1 MSAAEDAGV
10 DVDIVKYMLKAER
23 PDRAT
28 LESIVAKLEDPVE
41 DLVRKDAQFSKL
53 GLDADALVGDAK
65 AVVDVLVEHPQL
77 LQRPVLV
84 KGDRAIIGR
93 PKDRVP
99 EFLAS

>member
-1 MSAAEDAGV
+1 MSAADEAGV

-41 DLVRKDAQFSKL
+41 DLVRKDAQFKKL
-53 GLDADALVGDAK
+53 DLDADALVGDAD
-65 AVVDVLVEHPQL
+65 AVVDLLVDHPQL

-99 EFLAS
+99 EFLSS

>member
-1 MSAAEDAGV
+1 M
-10 DVDIVKYMLKAER
+10 KYMLKAER
-23 PDRAT
+23 PDRET

-41 DLVRKDAQFSKL
+41 DLVRKDAQFKKL
-53 GLDADALVGDAK
+53 DLDADTLVGDAG
-65 AVVDVLVEHPQL
+65 AVVDLLVEHPQL

-99 EFLAS
+99 EFLAG

>member
-1 MSAAEDAGV
+1 MSAADEAGV

-41 DLVRKDAQFSKL
+41 DLVRKDAQFKKL
-53 GLDADALVGDAK
+53 DLDADALVGDAG
-65 AVVDVLVEHPQL
+65 AVVDLLVDHPQL

-99 EFLAS
+99 EFLGS

>member
-1 MSAAEDAGV
+1 MSAAEEAGV

-23 PDRAT
+23 PDRET

-41 DLVRKDAQFSKL
+41 DLVRKDAQFKKL
-53 GLDADALVGDAK
+53 DLDADALVGDAG
-65 AVVDVLVEHPQL
+65 AVVDLLVDHPQL

-99 EFLAS
+99 EFLSS

>member
-1 MSAAEDAGV
+1 MSAADEAGV

-41 DLVRKDAQFSKL
+41 DLVRKDAQFEKL
-53 GLDADALVGDAK
+53 DLDADALVGDAD
-65 AVVDVLVEHPQL
+65 AVVDLLVDHPQL

-99 EFLAS
+99 EFLSS